1 MIVVFASIILD
12 HVAVVPRLPGPGE
25 TVIGPSYQVFPGGK
39 GANQALAAA
48 RAGAPVKVAGAVGH
62 DAAAEAALALLREDG
77 VDLAGVEQTDLPTG
91 AAFIGVDARGQ
102 NQIIVTAGANLRAR
116 AAGLGSHVWAKG
128 DILLLQCETPEAEC
142 IAVAKVAKTRG
153 ARVILNAAPAGPVS
167 ADLIDLL
174 DVLIVNEHEA
184 VVFSVSRD
192 WDERDPDLI
201 ASRVDRELGIACIAT
216 LGPEGCIGWSG
227 GVRRSLPAPEVRVVD
242 TVAAGD
248 AFVGAFAASLHKGLG
263 FSSALQRG
271 IAAGSLACTRPG
283 AQPSLP
289 QAAEIEALVLKMGL

>member
-12 HVAVVPRLPGPGE
+12 HVALVPRLPGPGE

-48 RAGAPVKVAGAVGH
+48 RAGAPVKVGGAVGH
-62 DAAAEAALALLREDG
+62 DAAAEAALALLREEG
-77 VDLAGVEQTDLPTG
+77 VDLAGVEQVDLPTG

-102 NQIIVTAGANLRAR
+102 NQIIVTAGANLKAR
-116 AAGLGSHVWAKG
+116 AASLAGHSWNTG

-142 IAVAKVAKTRG
+142 IAVATRAKAAG
-153 ARVILNAAPAGPVS
+153 ARVVLNAAPAGPVS

-192 WDERDPDLI
+192 WEERDPDLI
-201 ASRVDRELGIACIAT
+201 AARVDRELGIACIST
-216 LGPEGCIGWSG
+216 LGAEGCLGWSG
-227 GVRRSLPAPEVRVVD
+227 GVRRSVPAPEVRVVD

-248 AFVGAFAASLHKGLG
+248 AFVGAFAAALHKGLG
-263 FSSALQRG
+263 FSGALHRG
-271 IAAGSLACTRPG
+271 IAAGSLACTKPG

-289 QAAEIEALVLKMGL
+289 STVEIEAMAAKMGF